1 MLVCYK
7 VIILLY
13 MILKNKRLDKTSKLL
28 SEEEF
33 EEVNPDQIIFAQGCR
48 KGV

>member
-1 MLVCYK
+1 
-7 VIILLY
+7 

-33 EEVNPDQIIFAQGCR
+33 EEVNPDQIIFAQGYR
-48 KGV
+48 KTG